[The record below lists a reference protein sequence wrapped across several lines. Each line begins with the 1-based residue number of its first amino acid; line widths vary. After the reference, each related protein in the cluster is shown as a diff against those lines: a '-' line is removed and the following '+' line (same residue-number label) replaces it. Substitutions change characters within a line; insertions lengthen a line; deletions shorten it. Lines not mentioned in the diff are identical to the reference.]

1 MNVPLLH
8 RLFRLD
14 GVRGLASRIDEI
26 RRLEKT
32 QEELDWEQ
40 QQRLRQIK
48 ALEAEARVLQEG
60 RRVDE

>member
-1 MNVPLLH
+1 MNVPFLH

-14 GVRGLASRIDEI
+14 SVRVLASRIDEI

-40 QQRLRQIK
+40 QQQLRQIR
-48 ALEAEARVLQEG
+48 ALEAEARVLKEG
-60 RRVDE
+60 RRIDE

>member
-14 GVRGLASRIDEI
+14 GVRDLASRIDEI

-40 QQRLRQIK
+40 KQRLRQIR